1 MTLVELLV
9 AMLILATLSW
19 ALIQLLASGMSTWR
33 SGEMRRGA
41 YERAQFIFDRMAR
54 DLAALYPHN
63 PAMPESWAF
72 QADTLFAPNY
82 DGTGNDAVTFTHDN
96 ISLAEDEGARC
107 LMATNPSGE
116 AWIQYRFTPPVEVVA
131 AVVQPKIRLSRSD
144 SFAATCKLI
153 IEAKKDSGGFQNV
166 AEFASGPRDQ
176 TITPNVDISS
186 VVSGG
191 EEITVRLRIS
201 APVAGQQS
209 DIKLFEAKEND
220 PVRPVFR
227 FAVSPKKCLTSVDVV
242 SDYGDGA
249 SQYLVFVRS
258 ARGLEEVAYF
268 VDDDTLYRTQ
278 RDAVGG
284 SGTLFDAG
292 FSPQGGTGI
301 AKGIVYFGC
310 NFPGQAP
317 PGQDPRMQ
325 LYWREAD
332 SVPPFVQAVVATVPL
347 SGAKTTASLWN
358 GISATD
364 DSIRVDS
371 TRPFVVGDEA
381 RRFIKIGAEWISYT
395 RLEKNR
401 FLGCVRG
408 VRGTVPAPHGKGDV
422 VIGAET
428 FYVNIP
434 IPAWGYRSR

>member
-19 ALIQLLASGMSTWR
+19 ALIQLLASGMSIWR
-33 SGEMRRGA
+33 FGEMRRGA
-41 YERAQFIFDRMAR
+41 YERAQFIFDRMGR
-54 DLAALYPHN
+54 DLAALYPRN
-63 PAMPESWAF
+63 PAMPEVWAF
-72 QADTLFAPNY
+72 QADTLFSANY

-96 ISLAEDEGARC
+96 ISLAEDGGARC

-116 AWIQYRFTPPVEVVA
+116 AWVEYRFTPPVEVVT
-131 AVVQPKIRLSRSD
+131 AVVQPKFTLARSEG
-144 SFAATCKLI
+144 FAPTCKLV
-153 IEAKKDSGGFQNV
+153 IEARKDSGGFQKV
-166 AEFASGPRDQ
+166 AEFTSGLRRQ
-176 TITPNVDISS
+176 TFTPNIDISP

-191 EEITVRLRIS
+191 EEIAVRLRIT
-201 APVAGQQS
+201 APEPGQES

-227 FAVSPKKCLTSVDVV
+227 FAVSPKKCLTAVDLV
-242 SDYGDGA
+242 SDYRDDA

-268 VDDDTLYRTQ
+268 VDGDALYRAR

-284 SGTLFDAG
+284 AGTLFGAG
-292 FSPQGGTGI
+292 LSPQGATAV

-310 NFPGQAP
+310 NFPGRAS
-317 PGQDPRMQ
+317 PGEDPRMQ

-332 SVPPFVQAVVATVPL
+332 SVPPFVQVVVATVPL
-347 SGAKTTASLWN
+347 SGAKTTASLWSD
-358 GISATD
+358 ISAAA

-381 RRFIKIGAEWISYT
+381 RRFIRIGAEWISYA

-408 VRGTVPAPHGKGDV
+408 ARGTVPAPHNKGDV